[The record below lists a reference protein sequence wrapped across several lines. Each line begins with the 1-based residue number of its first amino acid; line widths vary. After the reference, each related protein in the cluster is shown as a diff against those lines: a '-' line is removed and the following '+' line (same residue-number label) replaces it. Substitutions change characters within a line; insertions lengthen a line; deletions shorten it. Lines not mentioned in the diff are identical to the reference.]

1 MTASAANGFAQ
12 IKYAPTGSSCTA
24 IPYNFHAMY
33 NRSTAKTR
41 VTWAAGSYNVAIDTE
56 IGHFQFCTGPKQIP
70 ATEFGLL
77 PNGSPTSCP
86 KGDIEGRGMNK
97 QPAGRRRHL
106 LLPGQR
112 GTRSTR

>member
-41 VTWAAGSYNVAIDTE
+41 VTWAAGSYNVAMDTE

-70 ATEFGLL
+70 ATAVRPAAQRQPDLL
-77 PNGSPTSCP
+77 PQAATW
-86 KGDIEGRGMNK
+86 R
-97 QPAGRRRHL
+97 AGA
-106 LLPGQR
+106 
-112 GTRSTR
+112 